1 VYEVQRDGN
10 ITVYSDV
17 FLKYRLR
24 EMLLVIVMCV

>member
-1 VYEVQRDGN
+1 MRYRVIGN
-10 ITVYSDV
+10 FTLYSDV

>member
-1 VYEVQRDGN
+1 MYEVQRDGN